1 MIVILKSYFMEV
13 SQSRTTQPSTVRR
26 TIKGDGKHTVSARTY
41 GLVEF
46 DKCGNYEYE
55 IELGYTITVKNGK
68 MTQLNDISFINP
80 YIFPK
85 DGKIDNERFP
95 SHCEDTHAGV
105 AANYTVTGYIYL
117 NTPAGDIAL
126 KSESKTNIFTLL
138 TYLE

>member
-26 TIKGDGKHTVSARTY
+26 TIKGDGKHTVSSRTY

-68 MTQLNDISFINP
+68 MTQLNDISFTNP

-85 DGKIDNERFP
+85 DGKSIMNGSQFIVK
-95 SHCEDTHAGV
+95 THMRV
-105 AANYTVTGYIYL
+105 
-117 NTPAGDIAL
+117 
-126 KSESKTNIFTLL
+126 LL
-138 TYLE
+138 QIIQ